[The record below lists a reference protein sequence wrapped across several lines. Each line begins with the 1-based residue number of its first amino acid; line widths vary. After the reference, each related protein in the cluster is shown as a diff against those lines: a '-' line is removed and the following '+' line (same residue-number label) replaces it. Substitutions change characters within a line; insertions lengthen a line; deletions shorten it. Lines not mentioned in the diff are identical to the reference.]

1 MVHQSTQCESFYLQP
16 MGSLHHSQRNGGA
29 LYSGSYASA
38 PNICPETGSALRI
51 GGPYWSGALHDQNVV
66 DEILRRVTYGD
77 NTGARGEGS
86 LLPYPVGTSRRI
98 QAVLASISEELKDVP
113 FYYILSD
120 LSANVHSKAPTK
132 AMIKNALNNAGYRF
146 SHFHHEPTSIKTDAP
161 PSVIWDIMRQFCI
174 NNPPEGSKH
183 KQQSL
188 AAKSIL
194 SKDITTKIDFTYH
207 SDNKFVLSQQGI
219 NDVLDNSNS
228 LSYSL
233 THRNSLRN
241 KIMDKK
247 IAVAAGGN
255 DCNDMSN
262 RGSSSSRNRDK
273 ARFPMNP
280 EKGWGPKR
288 KALGKGGD
296 DDDDTGAAGAGDG
309 ETSDANNPPKKRGR
323 KNGDTGYVKG
333 KGKEY
338 YLALHAEKAEKVR
351 AERAAARAQL
361 PANSNQ

>member
-1 MVHQSTQCESFYLQP
+1 M
-16 MGSLHHSQRNGGA
+16 
-29 LYSGSYASA
+29 
-38 PNICPETGSALRI
+38 
-51 GGPYWSGALHDQNVV
+51 
-66 DEILRRVTYGD
+66 
-77 NTGARGEGS
+77 
-86 LLPYPVGTSRRI
+86 
-98 QAVLASISEELKDVP
+98 
-113 FYYILSD
+113 
-120 LSANVHSKAPTK
+120 
-132 AMIKNALNNAGYRF
+132 
-146 SHFHHEPTSIKTDAP
+146 PTSD
-161 PSVIWDIMRQFCI
+161 
-174 NNPPEGSKH
+174 NPPEGSKH

-255 DCNDMSN
+255 DCNAMSN

-288 KALGKGGD
+288 KALGKGGGD
-296 DDDDTGAAGAGDG
+296 DDDDTGAAAAGAGDG

>member
-1 MVHQSTQCESFYLQP
+1 M
-16 MGSLHHSQRNGGA
+16 
-29 LYSGSYASA
+29 
-38 PNICPETGSALRI
+38 
-51 GGPYWSGALHDQNVV
+51 
-66 DEILRRVTYGD
+66 
-77 NTGARGEGS
+77 
-86 LLPYPVGTSRRI
+86 
-98 QAVLASISEELKDVP
+98 
-113 FYYILSD
+113 
-120 LSANVHSKAPTK
+120 
-132 AMIKNALNNAGYRF
+132 LNNAGYRF

-174 NNPPEGSKH
+174 DNPPEGSKH

-255 DCNDMSN
+255 DCNDMSS

-288 KALGKGGD
+288 KPSVKVVTMMMIQELLVLVMVKQVMQIIHQ
-296 DDDDTGAAGAGDG
+296 
-309 ETSDANNPPKKRGR
+309 
-323 KNGDTGYVKG
+323 KNVD
-333 KGKEY
+333 
-338 YLALHAEKAEKVR
+338 VR
-351 AERAAARAQL
+351 MVTQVM
-361 PANSNQ
+361 